1 MSRITTESHKTILI
15 SFCPWPKCC
24 QRLQPL
30 GRVLRSCW
38 APWGRQ
44 LTLAWNSV
52 RESAG
57 GSAGGDDSQ
66 SLCIT
71 GLPKPKQDLAR
82 KVQLINKVLSC
93 FTHLEG
99 LYFSLDF
106 FSSSEAGGEW
116 EQGADLLLAQ
126 GRFSLPWGDA
136 MKS

>member
-1 MSRITTESHKTILI
+1 MAQALPEVAAPRQSAEE
-15 SFCPWPKCC
+15 P
-24 QRLQPL
+24 
-30 GRVLRSCW
+30 
-38 APWGRQ
+38 PWGHQ
-44 LTLAWNSV
+44 LALAWNGE

-57 GSAGGDDSQ
+57 GSAGGDESL

-71 GLPKPKQDLAR
+71 GLPKPKQDLAT

-99 LYFSLDF
+99 LYFPLEF
-106 FSSSEAGGEW
+106 FSSLEAGWEM
-116 EQGADLLLAQ
+116 EQGADLVLAQ